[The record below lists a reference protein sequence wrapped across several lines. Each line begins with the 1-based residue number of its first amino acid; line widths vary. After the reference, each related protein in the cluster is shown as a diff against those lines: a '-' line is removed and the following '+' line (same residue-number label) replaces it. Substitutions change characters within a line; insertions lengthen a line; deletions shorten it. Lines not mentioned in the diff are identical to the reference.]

1 LKQITGSGKEKAAT
15 VVQNS
20 EGGAKRGWKPAT
32 KESSEHARRNRTG
45 RPAWRGSGSGSS
57 SGSGFPRLGA
67 SKGRETPGE
76 EERETPERRHRRGVR
91 REREWPEARSSRA
104 SARPG
109 AVFKAEGKPT
119 AGGSAKDAR
128 AQAERLERGEGGVSK
143 PNERLRRAVKR

>member
-1 LKQITGSGKEKAAT
+1 LEARDEGEFGTHPAEPDRQASLEGKREWELFREWISQAGSVEGERNPRGGGTG
-15 VVQNS
+15 
-20 EGGAKRGWKPAT
+20 
-32 KESSEHARRNRTG
+32 
-45 RPAWRGSGSGSS
+45 
-57 SGSGFPRLGA
+57 
-67 SKGRETPGE
+67 
-76 EERETPERRHRRGVR
+76 TPERRHRRGAR